1 MAARHE
7 DIPFNPAVELT
18 AYINPEQ
25 QGLLGDLPAPVDK
38 AQLGAGRF
46 CPNPFEYAQIDPDG
60 SMFLCCPAMLF
71 RKTGNLGQEDL
82 LEAWNSAEAQE
93 IRASILDGSFRYC
106 SAETCGLLRNGL
118 LPHIADLENPEH
130 RRMVEEK
137 QTILDHGPRTINFSY
152 DQSCN
157 LACPSCR
164 SKKIVL
170 KGEERDFAGRIHEKV
185 TGPHLADARRLHI
198 TGSGDP
204 FVGRYFLDFLQ
215 TFNPQE
221 YPEIRIQLST
231 NGLLLTPKMWDSIC
245 NEAIDW
251 IDVSIDGASAETYGA
266 NRGGDFDKLVKNLR
280 FIGELRQ
287 SGAITT
293 YNLHYVVQQNNY
305 HEMADFVRL
314 GISVHCDGVLFK
326 QVQNWGSWAPEEYAI
341 RAIQHPA
348 HPEHLQ
354 FLEAVQDPM
363 LQHPIV
369 RMHDLYFWSV
379 WQRYLGLNP
388 NESQRVLAVVN
399 GLKDRFAALC
409 EEAPRGGGPS
419 PAQFMAEATARMK
432 GEGGDALHEAFLAYA
447 ASHQPDGAR
456 ESYIETLVAYD
467 EEAKNQ
473 VRSLLSAAQR
483 KHFDATPLDSLL
495 NVATGHDPLGA
506 RIAALVASQ
515 DDDRPALPDASPLR
529 ASLGL
534 EEYPARLLEELLVQG
549 KEAMAHAAAAATAS
563 GRPGPLETLS
573 AGLLGRDPEASAK
586 FLQCAARERMMDTGE
601 TYAAQFARIE
611 EGLAARLR
619 KSLPEQACS
628 RLTRQA
634 KGRLLQLPTHTDP
647 LGDAVR
653 DRIRE
658 SVSNQGV

>member
-25 QGLLGDLPAPVDK
+25 QGLLGDMPAPVDK

-71 RKTGNLGQEDL
+71 RKTGNLAQQDFL
-82 LEAWNSAEAQE
+82 DAWNSAEAQA

-118 LPHIADLENPEH
+118 LPKVAELENPEH
-130 RRMVEEK
+130 QRMVAEQ
-137 QTILDHGPRTINFSY
+137 QTILEHGPRTINFSY

-170 KGEERDFAGRIHEKV
+170 KGEERDFAGRIHDKV
-185 TGPHLADARRLHI
+185 TGAHLADARRLHI

-215 TFNPQE
+215 SFEPKE

-245 NEAIDW
+245 HEAIDW
-251 IDVSIDGASAETYGA
+251 IDVSIDGASAETYGK
-266 NRGGDFDKLVKNLR
+266 NRGGNFGKLVENLR

-287 SGAITT
+287 SGAIQA

-305 HEMADFVRL
+305 HEMPDFVRL
-314 GISVHCDGVLFK
+314 GLAVHCDGVLFK
-326 QVQNWGSWAPEEYAI
+326 QVQNWGSWSPEEYAA

-348 HPEHLQ
+348 HPEHLE
-354 FLEAVQDPM
+354 FLEALQDPM

-388 NESQRVLAVVN
+388 GEAQRVLAIVN
-399 GLKDRFAALC
+399 ELKDQFAALC
-409 EEAPRGGGPS
+409 SRHPQGGGPS
-419 PAQFMAEATARMK
+419 PAAFMAEATARM
-432 GEGGDALHEAFLAYA
+432 GEEGGALHEAFLAYA
-447 ASHQPDGAR
+447 GTHQPEGERD
-456 ESYIETLVAYD
+456 SYLALLAVLDDA
-467 EEAKNQ
+467 AKGR
-473 VRSLLSAAQR
+473 VRALLSAAQR
-483 KHFDATPLDSLL
+483 KHFDATPLESLL

-506 RIAALVASQ
+506 QIAALIAEQGAAQPV
-515 DDDRPALPDASPLR
+515 LPEASPLR
-529 ASLGL
+529 EMLGL

-549 KEAMAHAAAAATAS
+549 KEAMARAAAAATAS
-563 GRPGPLETLS
+563 GRPTPLETL
-573 AGLLGRDPEASAK
+573 ATGLVRRDAEASAT
-586 FLQCAARERMMDTGE
+586 FLRCAATERMAETGE
-601 TYAAQFARIE
+601 TYAAHFARIE
-611 EGLAARLR
+611 EVLAMRLR
-619 KSLPEQACS
+619 KALPEQACA
-628 RLTRQA
+628 RLARQA
-634 KGRLLQLPTHTDP
+634 KGRFLQLPTHTDP

-653 DRIRE
+653 AKIRARAMTND
-658 SVSNQGV
+658 S